1 MKNIVFFGLFLSL
14 FSSLTARLTA
24 QTLPKE
30 VFDAE
35 SCGCANIDIDKVL
48 QNDAEHIATI
58 NVNQDLLLATFRA
71 NRNEV
76 AQQIIIRLADANAGL
91 SLQKRLV
98 EFNKALGAKKDGK
111 KEEWLAEFNAIAA
124 KANKNIDKVG
134 LYMACKFAENLHGY
148 YLQYPEDASP
158 EVAKEFYSRYAA
170 LNPNFV
176 PAKPTA
182 AAAEGDTTAVATT
195 EVLTTEPQGQTP
207 WFWICIGIGASLAAA
222 YLFAS
227 RPKDLMPELLQ
238 IREDLEANRAELL
251 KVREKLGEKE
261 RETEQLN
268 RANGELKNMVAY
280 LERQRQQKINVTPPA
295 KDEDTK
301 A

>member
-1 MKNIVFFGLFLSL
+1 MKNIVFFGLL
-14 FSSLTARLTA
+14 FSLLSNLTA
-24 QTLPKE
+24 QNLPKE

-35 SCGCANIDIDKVL
+35 GCGCANIDIDKVL

-71 NRNEV
+71 NRNEI

-148 YLQYPEDASP
+148 YLQYPEEASP

-170 LNPNFV
+170 LNPNM
-176 PAKPTA
+176 ATNNPTTTT
-182 AAAEGDTTAVATT
+182 GDTTAVAAT
-195 EVLTTEPQGQTP
+195 EVLATEPQGQTP
-207 WFWICIGIGASLAAA
+207 WFWICVGIGASLAAA

-238 IREDLEANRAELL
+238 IREDLDANRAELL

-261 RETEQLN
+261 RETEQLS

>member
-1 MKNIVFFGLFLSL
+1 MLS
-14 FSSLTARLTA
+14 A

-35 SCGCANIDIDKVL
+35 GCGCTAIDIDKVL
-48 QNDAEHIATI
+48 QGDAEHIASI
-58 NVNQDLLLATFRA
+58 NVNKDLLLATFKA
-71 NRNEV
+71 NRNEI
-76 AQQIIIRLADANAGL
+76 AQQIIVRLADPNAGL

-98 EFNKALGAKKDGK
+98 EFNKALGPKKDGK

-134 LYMACKFAENLHGY
+134 LYMACKFAEKLHTY

-170 LNPNFV
+170 FNPVIVANN
-176 PAKPTA
+176 TTTTT
-182 AAAEGDTTAVATT
+182 DTTAIATT
-195 EVLTTEPQGQTP
+195 EILATQPQGQTP
-207 WFWICIGIGASLAAA
+207 WFWICVGIGSMLVAA

-227 RPKDLMPELLQ
+227 RPRDLMPELLQ
-238 IREDLEANRAELL
+238 LREDLEANRTELL
-251 KVREKLGEKE
+251 KLREKLGEKD
-261 RETEQLN
+261 RETEALS
-268 RANGELKNMVAY
+268 RSNGELKNMVAY
-280 LERQRQQKINVTPPA
+280 LERQRQQKINVTPPT
-295 KDEDTK
+295 KDEDTSPK